1 MLKRLLLL
9 LVTGFT
15 LGVSASSFAQ
25 NSPTDDIRASVDT
38 IIAILNDGQLDRAG
52 KRSKIS
58 EVVYK
63 RFDFRAMSQRTLATN
78 WRKTT
83 DAEKDKFVDLFS
95 KLIEN
100 SYIGKL
106 DSYTNEK
113 VDYTGEKL
121 DGRKAVV
128 ETLII
133 TTSADIPVDYRVY
146 QKGGQWLIYDVI
158 IEGVS
163 LISNYRSSY
172 QEIMKNEGFE
182 GLLTK
187 MQAKIDELASTS
199 S

>member
-15 LGVSASSFAQ
+15 LGFSASSFAQ
-25 NSPTDDIRASVDT
+25 NSPTDDIRTSVDT